1 MFLYRKSDIFIYSLC
16 VGASMRKLILLML
29 IFLAACS
36 LSDKVYVANEE
47 SGSISVIDS
56 VSLKELKQ
64 ISLNDNKM
72 KFYPHNVQIGNV
84 DIFGDVILATAISM
98 QEEKSNE
105 HQSGSDQ
112 VIVISKKFGNILKR
126 VDLEDEA
133 HVAHVVSDGNLA
145 YVTGTEKDS
154 LYVVN
159 PALEKFEVIRLPNG
173 SMPHGLRLSEDKK
186 TAVIAGLGNQLILVN
201 LTSKEVKSFEL
212 PGKGVQ
218 TAVFKNKFFVSI
230 YDTKQIGVFENGA
243 LSFIDLGNDA
253 VGPIQLYPSKDG
265 FLYVADQGV
274 LFDQPEGAK
283 IYKIDIEE
291 GKVVKSIEAGRAPH
305 GVFVGPDGRVWVTN
319 LKGNSVSVIEN
330 DVKVAEIAVG
340 DAPNG
345 VSFG

>member
-1 MFLYRKSDIFIYSLC
+1 MKTI
-16 VGASMRKLILLML
+16 ILLTL
-29 IFLAACS
+29 VFLAACS
-36 LSDKVYVANEE
+36 VQDKVYVANED
-47 SGSISVIDS
+47 SGSISVIDATG
-56 VSLKELKQ
+56 LKEIKR
-64 ISLNDNKM
+64 ISLNEGELA
-72 KFYPHNVQIGNV
+72 FSPHNVQIGEV
-84 DIFGDVILATAISM
+84 DIFGEVILATAVAKEEN
-98 QEEKSNE
+98 EEKHE
-105 HQSGSDQ
+105 GGSDQ
-112 VIVISKKFGNILKR
+112 LIVISKKFGNTLKR

-218 TAVFKNKFFVSI
+218 TAVFKDKFFVSI

-243 LSFIDLGNDA
+243 LSFIDLGDDA

-274 LFDQPEGAK
+274 LFDQPEGDK
-283 IYKIDIEE
+283 IYKIDIEKE
-291 GKVVKSIEAGRAPH
+291 KVVKSIEAGRAPH
-305 GVFVGPDGRVWVTN
+305 GVFVSSDGRVWVTN
-319 LKGNSVSVIEN
+319 LKGNSLSVIEN

>member
-1 MFLYRKSDIFIYSLC
+1 
-16 VGASMRKLILLML
+16 MRAIIILVLV
-29 IFLAACS
+29 FLAACS
-36 LSDKVYVANEE
+36 VQNNVYVANED
-47 SGSISVIDS
+47 SGSISVIDAAG
-56 VSLKELKQ
+56 LKEVRR
-64 ISLNDNKM
+64 ISLNEGELA
-72 KFYPHNVQIGNV
+72 FSPHNVQFGSV
-84 DIFGDVILATAISM
+84 GIFGDVILSTAVAK
-98 QEEKSNE
+98 EESEEE
-105 HQSGSDQ
+105 HMGGSDQ
-112 VIVISKKFGNILKR
+112 LIVISKKFGNILKR
-126 VDLEDEA
+126 VSLEDES
-133 HVAHVVSDGNLA
+133 HVAHVVSDGDFA

-154 LYVVN
+154 LYIVS
-159 PALEKFEVIRLPNG
+159 PALEKFETVRLPNG
-173 SMPHGLRLSEDKK
+173 SKPHGLRLSEDGK

-201 LTSKEVKSFEL
+201 LTSKEVNSIKL

-243 LSFIDLGNDA
+243 LSFIDLGDDA